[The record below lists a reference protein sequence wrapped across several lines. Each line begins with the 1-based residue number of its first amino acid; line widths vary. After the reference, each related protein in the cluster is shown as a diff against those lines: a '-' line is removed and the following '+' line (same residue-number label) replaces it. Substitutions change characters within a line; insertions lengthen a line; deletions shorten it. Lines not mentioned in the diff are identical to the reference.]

1 MKISVVPKAII
12 NTQLLNKDKIM
23 QQLIMDLKELKLIAM
38 AANLEEQRQVPLN
51 QSLSFEERLSLLV
64 HAEITARRNRK
75 INRLLRSSALK
86 PGIMIED
93 VECDEKRGLKRS
105 IFLSIMRMDFM
116 QTHQN
121 IVITGATGCGKTHLA
136 CAIGN
141 KACIEGYKV
150 KFVKLPIFLEEL
162 HLSHA
167 NGGFMK
173 LLQQLMTVDLLILD
187 DFGITPINE
196 SQRHDL
202 LTIIDERYK
211 LKSTI
216 FTSQLPV
223 KAWHKYLGEPT
234 LADAIL
240 DRVLSQSS
248 RIDLKGKSLRWK
260 DGQTMD
266 DMQQEIAEKIS
277 QQTSINQL
285 VN

>member
-1 MKISVVPKAII
+1 MKRS
-12 NTQLLNKDKIM
+12 M
-23 QQLIMDLKELKLIAM
+23 
-38 AANLEEQRQVPLN
+38 
-51 QSLSFEERLSLLV
+51 FLSL
-64 HAEITARRNRK
+64 I
-75 INRLLRSSALK
+75 RL
-86 PGIMIED
+86 
-93 VECDEKRGLKRS
+93 
-105 IFLSIMRMDFM
+105 DFM

-121 IVITGATGCGKTHLA
+121 VVITGSTGCGKTHLA

-150 KFVKLPIFLEEL
+150 KFVKLPVFLEEL
-162 HLSHA
+162 HLSHV

-173 LLQQLMTVDLLILD
+173 LLQQLMSIDLLILD

-202 LTIIDERYK
+202 LTIIDDRYK

-248 RIDLKGKSLRWK
+248 RIELQGKSLRWK
-260 DGQTMD
+260 DKESSLMLEND
-266 DMQQEIAEKIS
+266 SAV
-277 QQTSINQL
+277 
-285 VN
+285 VNTDNSNI

>member
-1 MKISVVPKAII
+1 
-12 NTQLLNKDKIM
+12 M
-23 QQLIMDLKELKLIAM
+23 QQLIMELKELKLTAM
-38 AANLEEQRQVPLN
+38 AANLEEQRQKPLN
-51 QSLSFEERLSLLV
+51 QTLSFEERLGLLV
-64 HAEITARRNRK
+64 HAEITGRRNRK
-75 INRLLRSSALK
+75 VNRLLRSSALK
-86 PGIMIED
+86 PGIRIED
-93 VECDEKRGLKRS
+93 VECDETRGLKRS
-105 IFLSIMRMDFM
+105 MFLSLIRLDFM

-121 IVITGATGCGKTHLA
+121 VVITGSTGCGKTHLA

-150 KFVKLPIFLEEL
+150 KFVKLPVFLEEL
-162 HLSHA
+162 HLSHV

-173 LLQQLMTVDLLILD
+173 LLQQLMSIDLLILD

-202 LTIIDERYK
+202 LTIIDDRYK

-248 RIDLKGKSLRWK
+248 RIELQGKSLRWK
-260 DGQTMD
+260 DKESSLMLEND
-266 DMQQEIAEKIS
+266 SAV
-277 QQTSINQL
+277 
-285 VN
+285 VNTDNSNI